1 MGRISP
7 TPALSTS
14 GGRRHDLR
22 HHRTR
27 RAALVLVGCGALMPP
42 YGAVE
47 AGSRAGRRLVQWRA
61 SRKAV
66 KATRKPRQPIPFVER
81 PIPHRERWPL
91 VTVLDSALVVAIW
104 AHCGGV
110 R

>member
-1 MGRISP
+1 MTYEITGP
-7 TPALSTS
+7 DALV
-14 GGRRHDLR
+14 
-22 HHRTR
+22 
-27 RAALVLVGCGALMPP
+27 LVLVGCGALMLAV

-47 AGSRAGRRLVQWRA
+47 AGSRAGKRLVQWRA
-61 SRKAV
+61 RRRSA
-66 KATRKPRQPIPFVER
+66 AARQAIPFVER

-91 VTVLDSALVVAIW
+91 VTVLGFAALVVAIW

>member
-1 MGRISP
+1 MTYEITGP
-7 TPALSTS
+7 DALV
-14 GGRRHDLR
+14 
-22 HHRTR
+22 
-27 RAALVLVGCGALMPP
+27 LVLVGCGALMLAV

-61 SRKAV
+61 SRKAA

-91 VTVLDSALVVAIW
+91 VTVLGFAALVVAIW
-104 AHCGGV
+104 AQCGGV